1 MIIRKSVV
9 FVILLFLFVT
19 ACSSGGGTKE
29 SQLDPSASKDAEP
42 ITLTFWAGTGI
53 KNMEGVESPN
63 YGDWEKE
70 MAKRF
75 AKLHPNVTI
84 DVVSIPWKDIE
95 QKVNVS
101 VIGNNPPDILFDNVP
116 MRVMK
121 HARNGLLEELD
132 DVIKDDRQDWKP
144 SALATGSIGDK
155 LYALSLYVQ
164 PSVILLNKTIF
175 EQKGLTSLLPENRQW
190 TWTQFKDA
198 LQQISGGDVYGTTFF
213 AKNNQSDQINAAWL
227 LSAGGTWANEDYS
240 NYSINGP
247 EGVEALEFMM
257 SLMDEGLVA
266 PGSASM
272 QASDSIELFKQGKV
286 AAIYDVPQVYGLVQG
301 TDVQPYGIIPVYKD
315 GVAPRM
321 VVTGENGYALF
332 KQTDAEKKK
341 MAIEFIK
348 FLTTADNVKAISQ
361 NAFGVPI
368 RESAEYTIEN
378 DFGELIHKIEKLDK
392 VDLGKSVPYYAQLRE
407 KFYPELQAAFLKAKT
422 PQQALDDFVK
432 AANELAAKK

>member
-121 HARNGLLEELD
+121 HARNGLL
-132 DVIKDDRQDWKP
+132 
-144 SALATGSIGDK
+144 
-155 LYALSLYVQ
+155 
-164 PSVILLNKTIF
+164 
-175 EQKGLTSLLPENRQW
+175 
-190 TWTQFKDA
+190 
-198 LQQISGGDVYGTTFF
+198 
-213 AKNNQSDQINAAWL
+213 
-227 LSAGGTWANEDYS
+227 
-240 NYSINGP
+240 
-247 EGVEALEFMM
+247 
-257 SLMDEGLVA
+257 
-266 PGSASM
+266 
-272 QASDSIELFKQGKV
+272 
-286 AAIYDVPQVYGLVQG
+286 
-301 TDVQPYGIIPVYKD
+301 
-315 GVAPRM
+315 
-321 VVTGENGYALF
+321 
-332 KQTDAEKKK
+332 
-341 MAIEFIK
+341 
-348 FLTTADNVKAISQ
+348 
-361 NAFGVPI
+361 
-368 RESAEYTIEN
+368 
-378 DFGELIHKIEKLDK
+378 
-392 VDLGKSVPYYAQLRE
+392 
-407 KFYPELQAAFLKAKT
+407 
-422 PQQALDDFVK
+422 
-432 AANELAAKK
+432 